1 VWRKQPVSIVMIGL
15 LNAGSYLLVL
25 LALRTGMATQVLAVR
40 QLSIPIGVVLGWQL
54 LRERLTTARA
64 LGALMITTGCAL
76 AAAI

>member
-1 VWRKQPVSIVMIGL
+1 
-15 LNAGSYLLVL
+15 
-25 LALRTGMATQVLAVR
+25 
-40 QLSIPIGVVLGWQL
+40 VVLGWQL